1 MTPIVG
7 VMGSGTHEHDDCARP
22 LGTLIASLGA
32 NLLTGGGAGVMRS
45 ISRAF
50 TSYRGARGA
59 CIGVL
64 PCASEADRAATQ
76 PGYPNEFV
84 EIVIR
89 THLPHSGER
98 GTDDLSRNHINILSS
113 DAIVAL
119 PGEAGTLSEI
129 ALALR
134 YRKPVVAFALD
145 PALLHAVPAT
155 VRRVHDLDELQWFL
169 RDHVTR

>member
-1 MTPIVG
+1 
-7 VMGSGTHEHDDCARP
+7 MGSGTREHDECARP
-22 LGTLIASLGA
+22 LGRLIASLGA
-32 NLLTGGGAGVMRS
+32 NLLTGGGGGVMRAV
-45 ISRAF
+45 SRAY
-50 TSYRGARGA
+50 TDYGGARGS

-64 PCASEADRAATQ
+64 PCASAAERTSLK

-89 THLPHSGER
+89 THLPFSGER
-98 GTDDLSRNHINILSS
+98 GTDDLSRNHVNVLSS

-134 YRKPVVAFALD
+134 YRKPIVAYAID
-145 PALLHAVPAT
+145 AALLHAVPAA
-155 VRRVHDLDELQWFL
+155 VPCLSSFGDVERFL
-169 RDHVTR
+169 RANLRR